1 MNEPGESMGQ
11 SPRPGNTTLRGKL
24 LMIPL
29 GIATAIA
36 AVVIVAVI
44 FGENFL
50 DDSGLTGAVAGI
62 SAAIL
67 PNHILGKLKKHA
79 LKFYFGL
86 VVLNTLMAAL
96 IVDVFAFNP
105 ESTAQFLLYL
115 LFLYL
120 PIGAVDYVL
129 LRMTGK

>member
-1 MNEPGESMGQ
+1 MDPSLR
-11 SPRPGNTTLRGKL
+11 PRNASLRGKL
-24 LMIPL
+24 LVISL
-29 GIATAIA
+29 GIATALA
-36 AVVIVAVI
+36 AIVIVAAI
-44 FGENFL
+44 FGENF